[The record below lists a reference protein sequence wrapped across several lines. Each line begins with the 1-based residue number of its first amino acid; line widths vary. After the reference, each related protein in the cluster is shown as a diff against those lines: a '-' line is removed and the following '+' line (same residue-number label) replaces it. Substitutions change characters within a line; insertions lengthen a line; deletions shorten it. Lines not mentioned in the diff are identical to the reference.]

1 MQELCAIAFIM
12 FSLLTDVSPR
22 VIIYGTTFHVSH
34 THYHD
39 NELYSGVKILK
50 YNSTIAIPKG
60 ITTATRAA
68 KSFILANK
76 GRDVKNPSSIARC
89 SSCFSLTLP
98 SSCFS
103 LTPPSSCF
111 SLILANFSCLPVTN
125 SYRNLAGPKESVFT
139 RSGKNDSEIPSI
151 TLSFFSRGR
160 VLIFE

>member
-89 SSCFSLTLP
+89 SSCFSLT
-98 SSCFS
+98 
-103 LTPPSSCF
+103 PPSSCF